1 LASAGATRLGRIAQ
15 LLYSFQLGGSTTRL
29 SRAVPLDPLDTR
41 SQLIGTLEVVAWR
54 PPHGS
59 AAPCALTRCLARVAF
74 AAARVPFTVIPA
86 TRRPSQARRRLSAAG
101 HVAARDY
108 LSHLAHSG
116 RKSSTIGQRAALIA
130 WTVRAGKGPATED
143 VLMQMVALCPDNM
156 IGRRDRGAAGL
167 GLCRR
172 IPAE

>member
-1 LASAGATRLGRIAQ
+1 MAASSRI
-15 LLYSFQLGGSTTRL
+15 GGSL
-29 SRAVPLDPLDTR
+29 CLNPLLGPGCL
-41 SQLIGTLEVVAWR
+41 
-54 PPHGS
+54 
-59 AAPCALTRCLARVAF
+59 RC
-74 AAARVPFTVIPA
+74 RVPFTVIPA
-86 TRRPSQARRRLSAAG
+86 TRRPSQARRQLSAAG